1 VAEQLGEAVLSL
13 SVDLEG
19 FKKQLDTARS
29 IAEKQKPVSFKFDVS
44 NAQQQF
50 RKLETSAKTLEAQF
64 NKLLGTPLNL
74 NAKNLEKLGS
84 DVLKAGTSINDFTRS
99 VINGEKP
106 LANSVA
112 SLQQQGQAFRTLAAN
127 VKIGSAEFRNFTQ
140 ATAQASQKQLFAG
153 FEEIKSLQ
161 SLFKLGSLG
170 EQSSFKGTEDLL
182 AFSRRIGDTPAAINL
197 YTQALQQAL
206 SVTSVTDA
214 NFAKLTAE
222 IERQASA
229 LERAQSAAS
238 RYNQIFGAQPKA
250 LPPGQGPSQFVF
262 SAEET
267 AEERRARERRERRA
281 GKIQDLQTYASTG
294 GRDPLAGF
302 GRLLTAPNDAAIRA
316 EQQLAKT
323 RLSVV
328 DATTKATA
336 ADARQAAAARKRA
349 GGGAGAGGIISSA
362 LIGGAFPLLFGQ
374 GGGAAGGG
382 LIGGLLGG
390 ALGGGGGFAG
400 SLVGTLVGQTADK
413 FGELAKALQDPVKNL
428 DALIQGANL
437 SGKGVEELAKV
448 LVELGRTSE
457 ANALIQADLAQT
469 IDPVGVVKVAAAN
482 DAFARSVGDI
492 QERIGYLLAG
502 PATQFIGW
510 IDQVIQRVLNLP
522 ASGPTQRGA
531 LATRGQGAALG
542 VGGVLLGAAGLA
554 AAPFTGG
561 ASLPLALGGLGL
573 AAAGGTQ
580 IASAGFQEG
589 QIADSAA
596 IEKIQ
601 GNIAAI
607 EERRVR
613 LQRDIT
619 AAVRTGR
626 KNAEAEL
633 RLQDQLLQIDA
644 QKEQLKA
651 AFQAGSGSAAELRS
665 LKAGI
670 AALNARKEAAIEAEN
685 QRQVALKAT
694 AQLDAT
700 QAALALQ
707 SVKDRLS
714 VAEQLSAVEQGIVRS
729 TLEQA
734 LNIQNGI
741 AEARRREQDLGAQ
754 ITAARQVGDETAA
767 ARLVGQQQVAAEET
781 KLRLVE
787 GATALKDAG
796 IKLRED
802 VDAAFLNLQKLR
814 TGAGGLNQFLS
825 PQDRVNQERRT
836 FEQLLPRFREAQAQF
851 RQLRGVDYAP
861 EFTGTTAGINQ
872 SILQF
877 IDAVKTE
884 QQAVDSSVDTQRA
897 LNVNTEKLATVNAD
911 LAAKVAELNAKEWV
925 VQVNA
930 NVPYDAQSQLE
941 INRAASLP

>member
-1 VAEQLGEAVLSL
+1 MAEQLGEAVLSL

-29 IAEKQKPVSFKFDVS
+29 IAEKQKPVTFKFDVS

-140 ATAQASQKQLFAG
+140 AAAQANQKQLFAG

-250 LPPGQGPSQFVF
+250 LPPGRGPSQFVF

-281 GKIQDLQTYASTG
+281 GKIQDIQNYASTG
-294 GRDPLAGF
+294 GRDPLSGF

-316 EQQLAKT
+316 EQQLAQT

-328 DATTKATA
+328 DATTKATNA
-336 ADARQAAAARKRA
+336 EARQAAAARRRA
-349 GGGAGAGGIISSA
+349 AGGAGAGGIISSA

-390 ALGGGGGFAG
+390 AAGGGGGFAG
-400 SLVGTLVGQTADK
+400 SLVGTLIGQTADK
-413 FGELAKALQDPVKNL
+413 FGELAKALDSPSQNL
-428 DALIQGANL
+428 QTLIQNSNL
-437 SGKGVEELAKV
+437 SSRSIEELAKT
-448 LVELGRTSE
+448 LTELGRTAE
-457 ANALIQADLAQT
+457 ADALLRADLTRT
-469 IDPVGVVKVAAAN
+469 IDPIGAAKVAAAN
-482 DAFARSVGDI
+482 DSFARSLGDL
-492 QERIGYLLAG
+492 QERLGYLLAG

-510 IDQVIQRVLNLP
+510 LDGIIQRVVNLP
-522 ASGPTQRGA
+522 GGTPTTRGA
-531 LATRGQGAALG
+531 LALRGQGAALG
-542 VGGVLLGAAGLA
+542 SLGVLLGATGLA

-561 ASLPLALGGLGL
+561 ASLPLALAGAGL
-573 AAAGGTQ
+573 AGVGATQ
-580 IASAGFQEG
+580 IGTASFQEE
-589 QIADSAA
+589 QIGEATLLQKVQND
-596 IEKIQ
+596 IL
-601 GNIAAI
+601 AI
-607 EERRVR
+607 EERRARV
-613 LQRDIT
+613 QRDIAT
-619 AAVRTGR
+619 AIAVGNTSGAA
-626 KNAEAEL
+626 NL
-633 RLQDQLLQIDA
+633 GLQNQLLDLEIKRQ
-644 QKEQLKA
+644 
-651 AFQAGSGSAAELRS
+651 QARQRFFARDLSAESAKLYKTEL
-665 LKAGI
+665 
-670 AALNARKEAAIEAEN
+670 AALGAIEKAYKETEA
-685 QRQVALKAT
+685 QRQLALKAT
-694 AQLDAT
+694 AALQQT
-700 QAALALQ
+700 QNQLALDSIKSQ
-707 SVKDRLS
+707 IAA
-714 VAEQLSAVEQGIVRS
+714 AEQLAGIRGPEQRRAFKEAQGIQQR
-729 TLEQA
+729 
-734 LNIQNGI
+734 I
-741 AEARRREQDLGAQ
+741 ADARRREQELGAQ
-754 ITAARQVGDETAA
+754 ITAARQVGNETEAV
-767 ARLVGQQQVAAEET
+767 RLVGEQNVAAQQT
-781 KLRLVE
+781 KLALIE
-787 GATALKDAG
+787 GSDALTQAG

-802 VDAAFLNLQKLR
+802 ADAAFLSLQRLR

-825 PQDRVNQERRT
+825 PQDRVNQERQT
-836 FEQLLPRFREAQAQF
+836 FETLLPRFRVAQEQF
-851 RQLRGVDYAP
+851 KQLRGVNYAP

-877 IDAVKTE
+877 IEAIKIE
-884 QQAVDSSVDTQRA
+884 QQAVDTSVDTQQA
-897 LNVNTEKLATVNAD
+897 LNLNTERLATVNAD

-925 VQVNA
+925 VQVSA

-941 INRAASLP
+941 INRASSIP